1 MKVDDHRVQ
10 NEPLLGQK
18 IILGTTVTPEDDSRV
33 QEEQPLRQ

>member
-18 IILGTTVTPEDDSRV
+18 MMVEYKKNNHYISR
-33 QEEQPLRQ
+33 